1 MRKRPPLTPSDI
13 EAELKKIAALAQPE
27 TLSRFRSKPSVDD
40 KACTLAGRRFDPV
53 TEADRQAEKAI
64 RAHIETAFPDHGFIG
79 EETGSSNVDSE
90 YCWIVDPVDG
100 TRSFIAGLPSWGTLV
115 GLLLNGEPI
124 AGMMHQPF
132 TREFFISTGGLAWH
146 EQAGNRHE
154 LATSNTNSLDQAILM
169 ATAPEMFEHKNLEA
183 FTAVA
188 QNVRLTRYGFDCY
201 AYCMLAAGHIE
212 LVIEA
217 DLSPYDI
224 LPLVPI
230 IENAGGIVTNWRG
243 DRDLSSGRVIAAA
256 NVEIHQQA
264 IEIIRFSAKQ

>member
-132 TREFFISTGGLAWH
+132 TREFFISTGGVAWH
-146 EQAGNRHE
+146 EQAGTRDE
-154 LATSNTNSLDQAILM
+154 LVTSNTNSLDQAILM

-212 LVIEA
+212 LVVEA

-243 DRDLSSGRVIAAA
+243 HRELSGGRVIAAA
-256 NVEIHQQA
+256 NAEIHQQA
-264 IEIIRFSAKQ
+264 IDIITFSSKR